1 MHSQGFLSHYI
12 DIPIYNS
19 HVCNVYLVA
28 NAYFQKQ
35 KKIATKEQ
43 FFLSETEVERT
54 WRACLQAYLSYWT
67 FFLPKG

>member
-54 WRACLQAYLSYWT
+54 
-67 FFLPKG
+67 